1 MWQRDH
7 SIATG
12 SKQMADSVSRPRS
25 LIVMGVAGCGKST
38 LAHALAQQ
46 LGVRYVDADAYH
58 SPENVQKMALGEA
71 LTDDDRADW
80 LLAMRLLLD
89 DADRSGQA
97 IVLACSALKQAYRD
111 VLGASP
117 STRPL
122 VYIRITPE
130 QARLRVSTRSEHFM
144 PPSLIS
150 SQFAALEPPHD
161 AITVM
166 AEWPL
171 ADAVNHV
178 TAALRAG
185 IEDGAQSQRNET

>member
-1 MWQRDH
+1 LSLPAALPICPFSCRKTSFRRNATPSALTRMCEWTMWQRDH

-25 LIVMGVAGCGKST
+25 RIVMGVAGCGKST

-58 SPENVQKMALGEA
+58 SPENVRKMAQGEA

-80 LLAMRLLLD
+80 LLAMRLLWD

-122 VYIRITPE
+122 VYIR
-130 QARLRVSTRSEHFM
+130 
-144 PPSLIS
+144 
-150 SQFAALEPPHD
+150 
-161 AITVM
+161 
-166 AEWPL
+166 
-171 ADAVNHV
+171 
-178 TAALRAG
+178 
-185 IEDGAQSQRNET
+185 